1 MNSNYNGPLQ
11 GTLLGNNMGNFNFVE
26 TSNKE
31 NENKSRSFLNK
42 KSIRYDHRRRQGSQ
56 ERILISL
63 NKNSRIQ

>member
-42 KSIRYDHRRRQGSQ
+42 K
-56 ERILISL
+56 
-63 NKNSRIQ
+63 